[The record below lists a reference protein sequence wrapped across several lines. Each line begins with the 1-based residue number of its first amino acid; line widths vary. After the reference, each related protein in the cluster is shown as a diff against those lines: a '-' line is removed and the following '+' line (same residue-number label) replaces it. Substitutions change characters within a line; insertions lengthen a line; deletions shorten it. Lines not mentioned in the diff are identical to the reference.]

1 MTRRRANSL
10 VSYLKEIAQIR
21 LLSREE
27 EVELARRVREAR
39 ERGEKEVEARNRL
52 ILGNLRYV
60 VSIAKTYQG
69 RGLSL
74 EDLIDEGNVGLIK
87 AIDRFDERKG
97 TRLLTYASWWIRYA
111 ITAALAQRGLVHI
124 PPSKRL
130 TARKALSE
138 MARIGQRYGR
148 EPTLDEIAEALG
160 VKPEE
165 ISDALLATR
174 SELSLDTPPFPDSET
189 QWQEILES
197 TTYPSPEEAF
207 QRQKLEARLHQ
218 ALTRLEPREE
228 LILVQY
234 FGLRPDAGPKSLS
247 EIGKGLG
254 ISREAVRQIKKRA
267 LEKLKAELSDL
278 DSLQALL
285 KSYSSSRG

>member
-1 MTRRRANSL
+1 MA
-10 VSYLKEIAQIR
+10 K
-21 LLSREE
+21 
-27 EVELARRVREAR
+27 RVREAR

-52 ILGNLRYV
+52 ILANLRYV
-60 VSIAKTYQG
+60 VSVAKAYQG

-74 EDLIDEGNVGLIK
+74 QELIDEGNVGLIK
-87 AIDRFDERKG
+87 AVDRFDERRG

-111 ITAALAQRGLVHI
+111 ITVALAHRGVVPI

-130 TARKALSE
+130 TLRKVLSE
-138 MARIGQRYGR
+138 MARIEQRYGR
-148 EPTLDEIAEALG
+148 EPTLEEIAEVLG

-165 ISDALLATR
+165 ISDALLAAR
-174 SELSLDTPPFPDSET
+174 SELSLDTPPLLGSET

-197 TTYPSPEEAF
+197 STYPSPEEAL
-207 QRQKLEARLHQ
+207 QRQEVEARLHQ
-218 ALTRLEPREE
+218 ALNKLEPREE

-267 LEKLKAELSDL
+267 LEKLKAELAAPDL
-278 DSLQALL
+278 LRALL
-285 KSYSSSRG
+285 KGHPSSRR